1 MATTLLASNAVEEC
15 RFIIEG
21 FIHIFIFSH
30 VLPFYILYFYFST
43 EGWFVVS
50 VSRSVR
56 KPSPVYLRLPWFYL
70 LLITPTQ
77 TVEISSSSLVFY
89 FLDMNHKL
97 KWISFLSGLFLDYF
111 KNYYFKNLYSLFPRS
126 KKLIH
131 FYLWLIS
138 NKTGWSWSFGEGVPA
153 FQLFR
158 GLFFISLHVSP
169 SWYDRIQRN
178 EVRRSVSVLN
188 QRKRAMRI
196 SNVWIFNLVL
206 W

>member
-15 RFIIEG
+15 RFIEG
-21 FIHIFIFSH
+21 SIYSLTFYIFIF
-30 VLPFYILYFYFST
+30 ILLVWVRDFR
-43 EGWFVVS
+43 WC
-50 VSRSVR
+50 VR